1 MPFIHVDE
9 AIELMK
15 MEYAEM
21 PELKLTFCQARR
33 LWNLSDEMCE
43 RALTALTGSGFLRR
57 ARDGSYVRS
66 IGSPRRVVEATA
78 SPDHPYSS
86 SRRLSNLR

>member
-9 AIELMK
+9 AMELMK

-33 LWNLSDEMCE
+33 LWNLSEEMCE

-57 ARDGSYVRS
+57 TRDGSYIRS
-66 IGSPRRVVEATA
+66 TN
-78 SPDHPYSS
+78 S
-86 SRRLSNLR
+86 SRRAAAAPLVRAT